1 MCKFV
6 AYLRV
11 SQDSQ
16 DITNQRHEIT
26 RYAAANDIQIDDWIE
41 TEISSRKSLKARKI
55 DETLHMLK
63 RGDTLIVSE
72 ISRLARS
79 MRELQNILFELEK
92 KKIAI
97 HIIKQGI
104 RTNGENDMTT
114 KILFNA
120 FGMAAELERELI
132 SQRTKAALAA
142 RKAQGVKLGNP
153 NLAIDNAAKIQ
164 RARDFAEKMKPII
177 LGFKAEGLSQRAMAE
192 RLNAL
197 NIPTP
202 SGRGSWHLCSVQNI
216 QKYLN

>member
-1 MCKFV
+1 MCKTV

-11 SQDSQ
+11 SQDTQ
-16 DITNQRHEIT
+16 DISNQRHEIS

-41 TEISSRKSLKARKI
+41 VEISSRKSLKARKI
-55 DETLHMLK
+55 DETLHTLK

-79 MRELQNILFELEK
+79 MRELQNILYDLEQ
-92 KKIAI
+92 KKIEI
-97 HIIKQGI
+97 HIIKQNI
-104 RTNGENDMTT
+104 RTNGEKSDSTT
-114 KILFNA
+114 KILFYA

-153 NLAIDNAAKIQ
+153 NLAIDNAVKIQ
-164 RARDFAEKMKPII
+164 RAKDFAEKMKPII
-177 LGFKAEGLSQRAMAE
+177 LGFKAEGLSQRAMAD

-202 SGRGSWHLCSVQNI
+202 SGRGKWHLCSVQNL
-216 QKYLN
+216 QKY

>member
-1 MCKFV
+1 M
-6 AYLRV
+6 
-11 SQDSQ
+11 
-16 DITNQRHEIT
+16 
-26 RYAAANDIQIDDWIE
+26 
-41 TEISSRKSLKARKI
+41 SSRKSLKARKI

-104 RTNGENDMTT
+104 RTNGENDLTT

-153 NLAIDNAAKIQ
+153 NLAIDNAARVQK
-164 RARDFAEKMKPII
+164 AKDFAEMMKPII
-177 LGFKAEGLSQRAMAE
+177 LGFKSEGLSQRAMAE
-192 RLNAL
+192 RLNTL
-197 NIPTP
+197 GIPTP
-202 SGRGSWHLCSVQNI
+202 SGRGSWHLCSVQNL
-216 QKYLN
+216 QKYF

>member
-1 MCKFV
+1 MCKNV

-16 DITNQRHEIT
+16 DISNQRYEIM
-26 RYAAANDIQIDDWIE
+26 RYAEVSNIRIDGWIE
-41 TEISSRKSLKARKI
+41 AEISSRKSLKARRI
-55 DETLHMLK
+55 EEALHILK

-92 KKIAI
+92 KKIAM

-104 RTNGENDMTT
+104 RTKGENDLST

-153 NLAIDNAAKIQ
+153 KLMIDNTARIQ
-164 RARDFAEKMKPII
+164 RAIDFAQKMKPII
-177 LGFKAEGLSQRAMAE
+177 LGFKSEGLSQRAMVE

-202 SGRGSWHLCSVQNI
+202 TGRGNWHLCSVQNL
-216 QKYLN
+216 QKYF